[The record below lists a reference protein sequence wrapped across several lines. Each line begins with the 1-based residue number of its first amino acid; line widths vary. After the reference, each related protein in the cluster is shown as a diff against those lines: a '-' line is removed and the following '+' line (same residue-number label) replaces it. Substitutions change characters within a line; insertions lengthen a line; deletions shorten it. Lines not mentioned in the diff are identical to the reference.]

1 MFQENVFSAS
11 RELLRNVRKHTRK
24 KPFPMMELDGILE
37 ANAEVIGVMSKNLD
51 LYQSAGSEDINNT
64 LTKEMVE
71 QELQRYHDYHPEKY
85 DEFIKKYKTFDNIVE
100 KLYIKRT
107 KIRRRK
113 KRLARIAKRIYKNIF
128 NALDEAFNITSSTVA
143 FAEPEK
149 VIRKENLNVS
159 LEKNHLEHFKNKT
172 VIKRDGFLFDF
183 NNETLENV
191 TATDIQ
197 LKVAVFKKSPF
208 LHANGATGV
217 NGQIMKIEV
226 LDEEEQPI
234 DFPLSI
240 TISNEGISYYK
251 EYEPLIVEGGSS
263 YMMYFRC
270 QMADPNDVFITYI
283 KPGGVSFDNIEVDEL
298 FTLYARSE
306 IIPSEIEF
314 DFVSVV
320 KATDWESNGFKVF
333 IPSGQ
338 LQSGDVYI
346 ALKPITEDEQSVNAT
361 LLSRKRRSIDNVTD
375 TPPDHTT
382 ANISVVIVTTGCRV
396 YDEQTESWD
405 PSGCSVLPFSSL
417 NETVCRCSPGAGT
430 LFASTFAIPNMID
443 FHSVWSKF
451 DITNAAVYGTLI
463 AVIVMYFI
471 IFCILRRLDNRD
483 TDQCLP
489 TFLLDND
496 FFDTHF
502 YMISVQT
509 GLRAGSATSS
519 NVSFILGGSDADSG
533 VRSLSD
539 GITKKHITNSTN
551 NFILATPEPLG
562 DLVYLR
568 IWHDNSGEGKL
579 QSWYLHRV
587 VITDLHT
594 NEKYIFQCDRW
605 FATDIEDGMIER
617 IIPVLNDINSG
628 FESAFSHTTRIN
640 VTENHLWLSLILRPP
655 YSAFSRVQ
663 RLSCLLALL
672 LLAMIS
678 NAMFFQTE
686 AETVVVAD
694 TVRLGSLS
702 FSFKTLYISIIG
714 AVITVPPIFLFTYL
728 FRNTR
733 RHQRQVQK
741 EPTIQPITPKLAA
754 INQEENQSHISYV
767 DKLKTMQK
775 LRRRSGNGRRG
786 SIVCREQAKFPT
798 WMRNVAWLLIFIV
811 CAASSFF
818 LILYS
823 MEWGKSKSE
832 EWLTTFILSFVE
844 SILIVDPVKI
854 CIDTNYRLI
863 SKWMR
868 QIIMDNPS
876 NASSESKEG
885 QKNEKQKC
893 DVPVDIVT
901 GHFCGAK
908 FDTSKED
915 KSEYCVGCS
924 KSLTADAWTYTEA
937 KDIWGIPIVGHYN
950 TYSGGGY
957 IQNLH
962 NTKATTL
969 AIVDELVE
977 HFWIDRLTRAVFVEF
992 TLYNANVNLLC
1003 YSIFLAEFLETG
1015 HGTNWVDTQCFRPS
1029 FLTDATGLFSVLF
1042 YFLFIVILLYRT
1054 KLLITNMKNQK
1065 CSFWKGFW
1073 NVIDAFICIFGYSGI
1088 VVWVG
1093 KFVYTKKALNQYY
1106 NNKDVFINFQHIVI
1120 WDYVFSIILG
1130 FLVFISTLRVMSA
1143 LEYNKRMTALADTLR
1158 HGGRA
1163 IFQFSV
1169 LVFIG
1174 LGAFAV
1180 LGYLLFGPAVYEY
1193 RNIFVTF
1200 GSLTNTLI
1208 GRNSL
1213 DSMIRSAPTFAEVYF
1228 FVYAFFVI
1236 FTLLTIF
1243 AAVLNDSISHV
1254 RQEQLQQPEPIG
1266 ILNVM
1271 KNSIK
1276 DMFGLVGIHIKRKDS
1291 KNKRQEESIHE
1302 NTVDTQNF
1310 HICHQQEQHFF
1321 KSRLCYCDGIMGYL
1335 IIRYSYVKWKQIALN
1350 QNLVLKIPHIVEL
1363 TRRPFI
1369 ADYAYTQ
1376 ASSSTRPFCVRFV
1389 SVTCLELRH
1398 QKFNIDVLQIVV
1410 RIFGTDRKVKL
1421 KRSGYHTHSL
1431 LGLTHRG
1438 CTSNSANHVTSNVI
1452 IPGKVTCHSGWRKEY
1467 SGMLIAGYHGHKGAS
1482 SYFCIDQNPDVL
1494 EAGLANDNGYIMYP
1508 AIAQCGSLKCPPYM
1522 DNLVNDKKVSIE
1534 HGNSNYEQLTLE
1546 KRTRTHLLDYIS
1558 TSMHI
1563 LKSESSLQVC
1573 GHYTEK
1579 GRGAEPV
1586 CLPHDPYIGSAI
1598 NNGYFT
1604 SVYGMEYQENFS
1616 SNLYDK
1622 DVPCAVC
1629 RANHVT
1635 SKVMIPGKITCHAGW
1650 RKEYSGMLVAG
1661 YHDHEGASSLIC
1673 VDQNPD
1679 VLEGGVGND
1688 NGYLIYPAIAKCG
1701 SLKCPPYVEDTRI
1714 SCVFIKRFAMTVG
1727 SKNPCD
1733 YKCMFCIYKQFVS
1746 LLGCFKTTHFGNFV
1760 RTHPCYR
1767 GDHDFF
1773 PTTYRNKR
1781 LTSFY
1786 NDEQDGVEKW
1796 GRVMF
1801 SDGTRDTHTKALR
1814 DNRVRLM
1821 YFPISLRI
1829 SVQGFVYLDCSRS
1842 VSSAIKS
1849 ASLFILPSKGKNV
1862 VAYTFPWKMWSI
1874 YSSMDHL
1881 CSVLR
1886 NFNFIKVVPNTE
1898 NQMWRK
1904 IIKTFNIFKFEW
1916 IKPIHSLKDSTIAL
1930 IDGEA
1935 KPVEAKSA
1943 GEGVVHEAN
1952 ELGANVIITGTRG
1965 YGKVRR
1971 TILGSVSDY
1980 IIHHSSVPVI
1990 VCRYI
1995 QNTFCLSIRPVIV
2008 KRNEDIALLHWFKE
2022 NAHKPNDYVYL
2033 VHSIELQ
2040 HALHNSK
2047 WLYEPQATDVDTLG
2061 PLIREERAIIKTKM
2075 DMLGKHL
2082 TDLQMEGEVK
2092 PSESKNP
2099 GEGIVKAAAELGAE
2113 FIVTG
2118 TRGMGTIRRTILG
2131 SVSDYVLHHAEVPVI
2146 VCHKHKEKH

>member
-1 MFQENVFSAS
+1 MYEYWMIQPYTDSYGDKQYFKTSLLKAGEMTATELRLPAGSPEYNYFTELSVRVCDRFGDCMEYKMNVTIKPDTDLEPMNTDDTEKITRLLDTSNRTFSITDAGGNNMGLMRVVSSTVSSYASLDMTLESASEISSPDDILEYGNENISDVQNILTGTTDNFVQEIFNRIPDGVSNVELLPADIILVGKSLDKCIQKTSLVTAEASENVFSAS

-51 LYQSAGSEDINNT
+51 LYQSAGNEDINNT

-71 QELQRYHDYHPEKY
+71 QELQRYYDYHPDKY
-85 DEFIKKYKTFDNIVE
+85 DEFVKKYKTFDRIVD

-107 KIRRRK
+107 GIRKRK
-113 KRLARIAKRIYKNIF
+113 KRLASIAKRIYKNIF

-226 LDEEEQPI
+226 LDEEEQQI

-251 EYEPLIVEGGSS
+251 EYEPLVVEGGSS

-270 QMADPNDVFITYI
+270 QMADPNDAFITYI
-283 KPGGVSFDNIEVDEL
+283 KPVGVNFANIEVDEL

-314 DFVSVV
+314 DFLSVV
-320 KATDWESNGFKVF
+320 KASDWESNGFKVF
-333 IPSGQ
+333 IPSCQ
-338 LQSGDVYI
+338 LQRGDVYI
-346 ALKPITEDEQSVNAT
+346 ALKPITEDEQSENAT
-361 LLSRKRRSIDNVTD
+361 LLSRKRRSTDNTTD
-375 TPPDHTT
+375 APPDHTT

-463 AVIVMYFI
+463 AVIVMYCI
-471 IFCILRRLDNRD
+471 IFCVLRRLDNRD
-483 TDQCLP
+483 TGQCLP

-509 GLRAGSATSS
+509 GLRVGSATSS
-519 NVSFILGGSDADSG
+519 NVSFILGGTDADSG

-539 GITKKHITNSTN
+539 GITRKLITNSTN
-551 NFILATPEPLG
+551 NFILATPDPLG

-594 NEKYIFQCDRW
+594 NDKYIFQCDRW
-605 FATDIEDGMIER
+605 FATDIDDGMIER

-655 YSAFSRVQ
+655 YSAFSRAQ
-663 RLSCLLALL
+663 RLSCLLTLL

-733 RHQRQVQK
+733 RHQRQ
-741 EPTIQPITPKLAA
+741 
-754 INQEENQSHISYV
+754 EENQSHISYV

-775 LRRRSGNGRRG
+775 LRRRSDKGRKG
-786 SIVCREQAKFPT
+786 SIICRQQAKFPP
-798 WMRNVAWLLIFIV
+798 WMSNVAWLLIFIV

-844 SILIVDPVKI
+844 SILIVDPVKVFLLAFLLALI
-854 CIDTNYRLI
+854 LRNQKDDQELHVDLESVRQYSHDNAGLRTETLKDFKMAILSNSVSEQRMEERKQQLKKEKTAKDAFLKFVIHIIFAAILFSISYVNRDQRAFNVKTHISNQLYTSDKAKCGFSKVTSARQFLSWTREVFVPVLFPTADYNGQSISIRDKFLMNDLTNAKIGLVR
-863 SKWMR
+863 MR
-868 QIIMDNPS
+868 QVRVK
-876 NASSESKEG
+876 KE
-885 QKNEKQKC
+885 KC
-893 DVPVDIVT
+893 DIPVDIVA

-915 KSEYCVGCS
+915 KSEYCVDCS
-924 KSLTADAWTYTEA
+924 KSLTANAWTYTEA

-992 TLYNANVNLLC
+992 TLYNSNVNLLC

-1029 FLTDATGLFSVLF
+1029 FLTDAAGLFSVLF
-1042 YFLFIVILLYRT
+1042 YLLFIVILLYRT

-1093 KFVYTKKALNQYY
+1093 KFIYTKKALNLYY
-1106 NNKDVFINFQHIVI
+1106 NDKDVFINFQHIVI

-1213 DSMIRSAPTFAEVYF
+1213 DSMIRAAPTFAEVYF

-1254 RQEQLQQPEPIG
+1254 RQLQLQQPEPIG

-1276 DMFGLVGIHIKRKDS
+1276 DMFGLVGIHIKRTDS
-1291 KNKRQEESIHE
+1291 KNGRKEESIHE
-1302 NTVDTQNF
+1302 NTVDTQN
-1310 HICHQQEQHFF
+1310 
-1321 KSRLCYCDGIMGYL
+1321 
-1335 IIRYSYVKWKQIALN
+1335 
-1350 QNLVLKIPHIVEL
+1350 VLKL
-1363 TRRPFI
+1363 MR
-1369 ADYAYTQ
+1369 
-1376 ASSSTRPFCVRFV
+1376 
-1389 SVTCLELRH
+1389 
-1398 QKFNIDVLQIVV
+1398 DVITLNLQ
-1410 RIFGTDRKVKL
+1410 
-1421 KRSGYHTHSL
+1421 
-1431 LGLTHRG
+1431 
-1438 CTSNSANHVTSNVI
+1438 
-1452 IPGKVTCHSGWRKEY
+1452 E
-1467 SGMLIAGYHGHKGAS
+1467 
-1482 SYFCIDQNPDVL
+1482 
-1494 EAGLANDNGYIMYP
+1494 
-1508 AIAQCGSLKCPPYM
+1508 
-1522 DNLVNDKKVSIE
+1522 
-1534 HGNSNYEQLTLE
+1534 
-1546 KRTRTHLLDYIS
+1546 
-1558 TSMHI
+1558 
-1563 LKSESSLQVC
+1563 
-1573 GHYTEK
+1573 
-1579 GRGAEPV
+1579 
-1586 CLPHDPYIGSAI
+1586 
-1598 NNGYFT
+1598 
-1604 SVYGMEYQENFS
+1604 
-1616 SNLYDK
+1616 
-1622 DVPCAVC
+1622 
-1629 RANHVT
+1629 
-1635 SKVMIPGKITCHAGW
+1635 
-1650 RKEYSGMLVAG
+1650 
-1661 YHDHEGASSLIC
+1661 
-1673 VDQNPD
+1673 
-1679 VLEGGVGND
+1679 
-1688 NGYLIYPAIAKCG
+1688 
-1701 SLKCPPYVEDTRI
+1701 
-1714 SCVFIKRFAMTVG
+1714 
-1727 SKNPCD
+1727 
-1733 YKCMFCIYKQFVS
+1733 
-1746 LLGCFKTTHFGNFV
+1746 
-1760 RTHPCYR
+1760 
-1767 GDHDFF
+1767 
-1773 PTTYRNKR
+1773 
-1781 LTSFY
+1781 
-1786 NDEQDGVEKW
+1786 
-1796 GRVMF
+1796 
-1801 SDGTRDTHTKALR
+1801 
-1814 DNRVRLM
+1814 
-1821 YFPISLRI
+1821 
-1829 SVQGFVYLDCSRS
+1829 
-1842 VSSAIKS
+1842 
-1849 ASLFILPSKGKNV
+1849 
-1862 VAYTFPWKMWSI
+1862 
-1874 YSSMDHL
+1874 
-1881 CSVLR
+1881 
-1886 NFNFIKVVPNTE
+1886 
-1898 NQMWRK
+1898 
-1904 IIKTFNIFKFEW
+1904 
-1916 IKPIHSLKDSTIAL
+1916 
-1930 IDGEA
+1930 
-1935 KPVEAKSA
+1935 
-1943 GEGVVHEAN
+1943 
-1952 ELGANVIITGTRG
+1952 
-1965 YGKVRR
+1965 
-1971 TILGSVSDY
+1971 
-1980 IIHHSSVPVI
+1980 
-1990 VCRYI
+1990 
-1995 QNTFCLSIRPVIV
+1995 
-2008 KRNEDIALLHWFKE
+2008 
-2022 NAHKPNDYVYL
+2022 
-2033 VHSIELQ
+2033 
-2040 HALHNSK
+2040 
-2047 WLYEPQATDVDTLG
+2047 
-2061 PLIREERAIIKTKM
+2061 
-2075 DMLGKHL
+2075 
-2082 TDLQMEGEVK
+2082 
-2092 PSESKNP
+2092 ESKNNMSSKVACGKSSMALSRQNIFLP
-2099 GEGIVKAAAELGAE
+2099 YDTSRRTSQDKGINAMTYLSDYDETDFEKEGIQ
-2113 FIVTG
+2113 T
-2118 TRGMGTIRRTILG
+2118 TPSRDYMGFGNRDSLTPDASLRENTATPRDIGINF
-2131 SVSDYVLHHAEVPVI
+2131 
-2146 VCHKHKEKH
+2146 